1 MVVGLQKREEHKR
14 PKKERIM
21 QTLKCKICRG
31 VKTKLFLK
39 AEKCLSPKCPMVVK
53 PYAPGFQGKK
63 RRKRSSEYG
72 AQLIEKQKLKYW
84 YGLSEKSLKQYVKEA
99 LSKRGRAGNTQTVLV
114 QNLEKRLDN
123 VIYRLGFV
131 ASRRTARQLVSHNH
145 FLVNG
150 KRVNIPSFRVEKG
163 DKIALEES
171 SRVKKIFQN
180 LDINFKKSQRPVWL
194 KLDAKKLEAVIMG
207 EPSTEEVALPVEISH
222 IFEFYS
228 R

>member
-1 MVVGLQKREEHKR
+1 MAAGLGKRAGHN
-14 PKKERIM
+14 M
-21 QTLKCKICRG
+21 QTLKCKLCRR

-53 PYAPGFQGKK
+53 PYTPGFQGKK
-63 RRKRSSEYG
+63 RQKRSSEYG

-84 YGLSEKSLKQYVKEA
+84 YGLSEKSLKRYVKGA
-99 LSKRGRAGNTQTVLV
+99 LSKRGRAGNTQTLLV

-123 VIYRLGFV
+123 VIYRLGFA
-131 ASRRTARQLVSHNH
+131 ASRRTARQLVNHNH

-150 KRVNIPSFRVEKG
+150 KRVNISSFQVKKG
-163 DKIALEES
+163 DKITFKES
-171 SRVKKIFQN
+171 SRNKKIFQN
-180 LDINFKKSQRPVWL
+180 LDIGLKKSQRPVWL
-194 KLDAKKLEAVIMG
+194 KLDVKKLEAVILG